1 MFNYKEILEKG
12 KIILRAINNK
22 GYKAWISEESV
33 INVVMGIDSKTLSL
47 STNAP
52 LEDVKML
59 FNGYNTY
66 NINDYSF
73 LIDYDNIQ
81 FVIIHLNKYD
91 SKGDRVL
98 CFDLEE
104 YLLSRSFT
112 VKALAM
118 GLDGKI
124 TDYVDGYKDIQNRCL
139 RLNKGINKRLKEDPA
154 IILEGLK
161 LASFFG
167 FNVTLSAAS
176 QIKRSKAIRKLEY
189 SELVD
194 SLTSALRSKNKKQVL
209 KYVSKTKIYKYIDI
223 LGEEFKHQIK
233 KKQRVDSDTFIQM
246 ALVRAKMNGNYNEA
260 NYEICLNETTDK
272 DRSERIVELALKSRD
287 GQYTKLDLFNYGLNI
302 SLVSNNINYLL
313 GITPRKDKKIKKEYG
328 DLCIKSNAD
337 IRYFEEDII
346 KDFKEISV
354 AGIYDVLE
362 KVKEAILEGKLLNDY
377 YEIKEFVSQYAYNER
392 NFINSTKKVEEKE
405 ETVNNDEE
413 IFKLKEELKRKEEI
427 IQELEENNLLE
438 ELEKES
444 DRIARSIV
452 KDLNIYKDEKDKVYN
467 ELKEAYRNILIKNT
481 QKYERLK

>member
-104 YLLSRSFT
+104 YLLSRAYS
-112 VKALAM
+112 VKSLAM
-118 GLDGKI
+118 GLDGNI

-161 LASFFG
+161 LASLYG

-194 SLTSALRSKNKKQVL
+194 ALTSALRSKNKKQVL

-246 ALVRAKMNGNYNEA
+246 ALVRAKMNGSYNEA
-260 NYEICLNETTDK
+260 NYEICLNETT
-272 DRSERIVELALKSRD
+272 L
-287 GQYTKLDLFNYGLNI
+287 
-302 SLVSNNINYLL
+302 
-313 GITPRKDKKIKKEYG
+313 
-328 DLCIKSNAD
+328 
-337 IRYFEEDII
+337 
-346 KDFKEISV
+346 
-354 AGIYDVLE
+354 
-362 KVKEAILEGKLLNDY
+362 
-377 YEIKEFVSQYAYNER
+377 
-392 NFINSTKKVEEKE
+392 
-405 ETVNNDEE
+405 
-413 IFKLKEELKRKEEI
+413 
-427 IQELEENNLLE
+427 
-438 ELEKES
+438 
-444 DRIARSIV
+444 
-452 KDLNIYKDEKDKVYN
+452 
-467 ELKEAYRNILIKNT
+467 
-481 QKYERLK
+481 

>member
-1 MFNYKEILEKG
+1 
-12 KIILRAINNK
+12 
-22 GYKAWISEESV
+22 
-33 INVVMGIDSKTLSL
+33 
-47 STNAP
+47 
-52 LEDVKML
+52 
-59 FNGYNTY
+59 
-66 NINDYSF
+66 
-73 LIDYDNIQ
+73 
-81 FVIIHLNKYD
+81 
-91 SKGDRVL
+91 
-98 CFDLEE
+98 
-104 YLLSRSFT
+104 
-112 VKALAM
+112 
-118 GLDGKI
+118 
-124 TDYVDGYKDIQNRCL
+124 
-139 RLNKGINKRLKEDPA
+139 
-154 IILEGLK
+154 
-161 LASFFG
+161 
-167 FNVTLSAAS
+167 
-176 QIKRSKAIRKLEY
+176 
-189 SELVD
+189 
-194 SLTSALRSKNKKQVL
+194 
-209 KYVSKTKIYKYIDI
+209 
-223 LGEEFKHQIK
+223 
-233 KKQRVDSDTFIQM
+233 M

-272 DRSERIVELALKSRD
+272 DRSERIVELALKSRY

-313 GITPRKDKKIKKEYG
+313 GLPPKKDKNIKKEYG

-444 DRIARSIV
+444 ERIARGIV